1 MIHKKQDY
9 SNVEKENLKGGLEK
23 LKLFPNPNTIFE
35 FMDKQC
41 GMSLLLFKR
50 TDNKFEIHLHNDYT
64 NQALAMVLDI
74 KEFAG
79 IFNSLAEYFQTD
91 KVCQNRLFENV
102 DVRNYLTYFK
112 KNFLPDVYSIE
123 I

>member
-1 MIHKKQDY
+1 M
-9 SNVEKENLKGGLEK
+9 N
-23 LKLFPNPNTIFE
+23 LFPNPNTIFE
-35 FMDKQC
+35 FRDIQR

-64 NQALAMVLDI
+64 NQALAMALDI

-102 DVRNYLTYFK
+102 DVRNYLPYFK
-112 KNFLPDVYSIE
+112 KKFLLDVYSIE